1 VSVSDATNCAEKLLD
16 GGWATSFALWF
27 RVGDRTARV
36 AGAVCA
42 RGMVSRVQR
51 YTDRLM
57 LMDCRDTLLSRV
69 TSVREI
75 SYDPVIHICS
85 RNGGGQT
92 GPGAFKVI
100 G

>member
-1 VSVSDATNCAEKLLD
+1 VSVSDSTNCAEKMLD
-16 GGWATSFALWF
+16 GGWATSFSLWF

-36 AGAVCA
+36 AGAVWA
-42 RGMVSRVQR
+42 RGMVAHVQW
-51 YTDRLM
+51 YTDRRM

-75 SYDPVIHICS
+75 SCDPVIHICS
-85 RNGGGQT
+85 RNGGGET
-92 GPGAFKVI
+92 GPDAFKET

>member
-1 VSVSDATNCAEKLLD
+1 MSVSDATNCAEKLLD

-42 RGMVSRVQR
+42 RGMVSRVQW
-51 YTDRLM
+51 YTDPLM
-57 LMDCRDTLLSRV
+57 LMDYRDTLLSRV

>member
-1 VSVSDATNCAEKLLD
+1 MAAGRRLLHF
-16 GGWATSFALWF
+16 GLGSGTGPRGLLVQFGHEGWWHTCSGI
-27 RVGDRTARV
+27 RN
-36 AGAVCA
+36 
-42 RGMVSRVQR
+42 
-51 YTDRLM
+51 RLV

-85 RNGGGQT
+85 RNGGGET
-92 GPGAFKVI
+92 GPGAFKET

>member
-16 GGWATSFALWF
+16 GGWATSCALWF
-27 RVGDRTARV
+27 RVGDGTARV
-36 AGAVCA
+36 AGAVWA
-42 RGMVSRVQR
+42 RGMVARV
-51 YTDRLM
+51 YTDRLV

-85 RNGGGQT
+85 RNGGGET
-92 GPGAFKVI
+92 GPGAFKET